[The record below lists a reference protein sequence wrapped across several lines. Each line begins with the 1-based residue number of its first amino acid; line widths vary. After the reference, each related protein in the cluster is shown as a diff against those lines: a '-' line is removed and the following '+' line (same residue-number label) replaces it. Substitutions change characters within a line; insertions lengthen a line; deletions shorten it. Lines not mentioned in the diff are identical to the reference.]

1 MGKSMRNYWVD
12 VVMGLLALTLGVSV
26 LLLWVVLP
34 QGYFASRL
42 LWLSIHKWTGL
53 ALSVTVL
60 LHVLLHGRW
69 LVRMTRRVVRRF
81 SGRDLM
87 PLLEHRSDP
96 EWL

>member
-1 MGKSMRNYWVD
+1 MRNYWID
-12 VVMGLLALTLGVSV
+12 VVMGLMAVTLGLSA

-42 LWLSIHKWTGL
+42 LWLGIHKWTGL

-69 LVRMTRRVVRRF
+69 LVRMTRRVVERF
-81 SGRDLM
+81 SERDLTRF
-87 PLLEHRSDP
+87 LGHRSDP
-96 EWL
+96 DWL

>member
-1 MGKSMRNYWVD
+1 MRNYWVD
-12 VVMGLLALTLGVSV
+12 VVMGFLALMLGVSA

-42 LWLSIHKWTGL
+42 LWLGIHKWTGL
-53 ALSVTVL
+53 ALSVTAL

-69 LVRMTRRVVRRF
+69 LVRTTKRVVTRF
-81 SGRDLM
+81 SERDLTR
-87 PLLEHRSDP
+87 LLEHRSDP

>member
-1 MGKSMRNYWVD
+1 MRNYWVD
-12 VVMGLLALTLGVSV
+12 VMMGFLALTLGVSAF
-26 LLLWVVLP
+26 LLWVVLP

-53 ALSVTVL
+53 ALSATVL

-69 LVRMTRRVVRRF
+69 LVRMTRRAARCL
-81 SGRDLM
+81 SERDLTHF
-87 PLLEHRSDP
+87 LEHRSDP